1 MKLEIFYKKVVTKF
15 IKKNNFSKDELD
27 SLIIKAIKK
36 IVKKEDINID
46 LKRLLTTDE
55 ELFRIRKGNI
65 RIIFSFNLN
74 GDVVVSV
81 VENIEYRG
89 DIYK

>member
-1 MKLEIFYKKVVTKF
+1 MKLEIFYKKVVSKF
-15 IKKNNFSKDELD
+15 IKKNNFSKDKLD

-74 GDVVVSV
+74 GDVIVSF
-81 VENIEYRG
+81 VENIGYRG

>member
-15 IKKNNFSKDELD
+15 IKKNNFSKEELD

-46 LKRLLTTDE
+46 LKKFITQDD
-55 ELFRIRKGNI
+55 ELFRIRKSNKELYFLLI
-65 RIIFSFNLN
+65 RMEI
-74 GDVVVSV
+74 
-81 VENIEYRG
+81 
-89 DIYK
+89 

>member
-46 LKRLLTTDE
+46 LKRLITTDE